1 MLNYQKLHYDHYYV
15 MNEIGETTA
24 CSRAECFAP
33 ETYLP
38 QCPYRQRWFYDPEAG
53 YAVRLPRN
61 QKGNELGLR
70 NQADLKREERYA
82 SRRAGQTSIDQP
94 YSGEDGDSDHGM
106 DFIDKTACVEQI
118 VSDMD
123 TLNRLVDIL
132 NQLPIADQELLRLLV
147 AKTPKAKVA
156 SHFKIT
162 VDGVRYRELQLRK
175 KLRNHPDFKNL

>member
-15 MNEIGETTA
+15 MNEIGETTT

-61 QKGNELGLR
+61 HKGDELGLR

-82 SRRAGQTSIDQP
+82 SRRAGQTYIDQP
-94 YSGEDGDSDHGM
+94 YSGNDGDSDHGM

-132 NQLPIADQELLRLLV
+132 NQLPIADQELLRFLV
-147 AKTPKAKVA
+147 TKTPKTKVA

-175 KLRNHPDFKNL
+175 KLRNHPAFKNL

>member
-24 CSRAECFAP
+24 CSRVECFAP

-61 QKGNELGLR
+61 QKGDELGLR

-82 SRRAGQTSIDQP
+82 SRRAG
-94 YSGEDGDSDHGM
+94 
-106 DFIDKTACVEQI
+106 
-118 VSDMD
+118 
-123 TLNRLVDIL
+123 
-132 NQLPIADQELLRLLV
+132 
-147 AKTPKAKVA
+147 
-156 SHFKIT
+156 
-162 VDGVRYRELQLRK
+162 
-175 KLRNHPDFKNL
+175 

>member
-24 CSRAECFAP
+24 CSRVECFAP

-61 QKGNELGLR
+61 QKGDELGLR

-82 SRRAGQTSIDQP
+82 SRRAGQASIDQP
-94 YSGEDGDSDHGM
+94 YSG
-106 DFIDKTACVEQI
+106 
-118 VSDMD
+118 
-123 TLNRLVDIL
+123 
-132 NQLPIADQELLRLLV
+132 
-147 AKTPKAKVA
+147 
-156 SHFKIT
+156 
-162 VDGVRYRELQLRK
+162 
-175 KLRNHPDFKNL
+175 